1 MVRLYWICH
10 NPANANQPKNIG
22 ERTMPEPLE
31 QSLNALTRLPRPLYG
46 QLEALPNKVLGYQ
59 HSHPWV
65 QFSYAISG
73 VLEVQT
79 AHGRFIA
86 PPQRAVWIPAGIEH
100 RVHCSTQT
108 QIRSLYIDHHILSDP
123 PSSCR
128 VVEVSPLL
136 KELIRAFG
144 KLPIEYDEQG
154 AEGRLAAVLLDQ
166 LTHAPDKGLMLPL
179 PADPR
184 LQKIVAQL
192 QKHPDASDTLNQWA
206 QRLQVSEK
214 TLSRLFSQQTG
225 LTFRVWRQRLRLL
238 SALPLLEQ
246 KHPVT
251 EVALACGYESISAF
265 IAAFGEHFGST
276 PGEFFK
282 GS

>member
-1 MVRLYWICH
+1 M
-10 NPANANQPKNIG
+10 QK
-22 ERTMPEPLE
+22 TLE
-31 QSLNALTRLPRPLYG
+31 QRLSDLTQLPRPLYG
-46 QLEALPNKVLGYQ
+46 QSEALPNHLLGYR

-79 AHGRFIA
+79 AQGRFIA
-86 PPQRAVWIPAGIEH
+86 PPQRAVWIPAGIQH
-100 RVHCSTQT
+100 RVQCSAQT
-108 QIRSLYIDHHILSDP
+108 QIRSLYIDNQVLADAPTH
-123 PSSCR
+123 CR

-144 KLPIEYDEQG
+144 ELPIEYDQDS
-154 AEGRLAAVLLDQ
+154 AQGRLATVLLDQ
-166 LTHAPDKGLMLPL
+166 LTHAPDMGLMLPL
-179 PADPR
+179 PTDKR

-192 QKHPDASDTLNQWA
+192 QKHPEASDTLSQWA
-206 QRLQVSEK
+206 QRLQLSEK
-214 TLSRLFSQQTG
+214 TLSRLFVQQTG
-225 LTFRVWRQRLRLL
+225 LTFRLWRQRLRLL

-246 KHPVT
+246 KNSVT

-282 GS
+282 T

>member
-1 MVRLYWICH
+1 MPTYIEQRL
-10 NPANANQPKNIG
+10 N
-22 ERTMPEPLE
+22 E
-31 QSLNALTRLPRPLYG
+31 LTHLPRPIYG
-46 QLEALPNKVLGYQ
+46 QTEALPNKLIGFS

-79 AHGRFIA
+79 AQGRFIA
-86 PPQRAVWIPAGIEH
+86 PPQRAVWVPAGVKH
-100 RVHCSTQT
+100 QVQCSAQT
-108 QIRSLYIDHHILSDP
+108 QIRSLYIDHQVITNP

-144 KLPIEYDEQG
+144 ELPVEYDENS

-166 LTHAPDKGLMLPL
+166 LTYAPDMGFMLPL
-179 PADPR
+179 PKDKR
-184 LQKIVAQL
+184 LQRIVSQL
-192 QKHPDASDTLNQWA
+192 QKHPDATDSLSLWA
-206 QRLQVSEK
+206 QRLHVSEK
-214 TLSRLFSQQTG
+214 TLSRLFAQQTG
-225 LTFRVWRQRLRLL
+225 LTFRLWRQRLRLL
-238 SALPLLEQ
+238 HALPLLEQ
-246 KHPVT
+246 KQSVT

-276 PGEFFK
+276 PSEFFK
-282 GS
+282 TLQF

>member
-1 MVRLYWICH
+1 M
-10 NPANANQPKNIG
+10 Q
-22 ERTMPEPLE
+22 RTLE
-31 QSLNALTRLPRPLYG
+31 QRLSDLKHLPRPLYG
-46 QLEALPNKVLGYQ
+46 QTAALPNHVLGYR

-79 AHGRFIA
+79 TQGRFIA
-86 PPQRAVWIPAGIEH
+86 PPQRAVWIPAGIKH
-100 RVHCSTQT
+100 RVQCSEQT
-108 QIRSLYIDHHILSDP
+108 QIRSLYIDNQALTDAP
-123 PSSCR
+123 LSCR

-136 KELIRAFG
+136 KELIRTFG
-144 KLPIEYDEQG
+144 ELPVEYDETS

-166 LTHAPDKGLMLPL
+166 LTHAPDMGLMLPL
-179 PADPR
+179 PVDKR

-192 QKHPDASDTLNQWA
+192 QKHPDATDTLSQWA
-206 QRLQVSEK
+206 QRLHVSEK
-214 TLSRLFSQQTG
+214 TLSRLFIQQTG
-225 LTFRVWRQRLRLL
+225 LTFRLWRQRLRLL

-246 KHPVT
+246 KHAVT

-265 IAAFGEHFGST
+265 IAAFGEHFGNT

-282 GS
+282 V